1 MTGQPSEAQH
11 GHARPDTAD
20 MRASLA
26 VARAILTDDD
36 PAAHQAAAS
45 GTCPECTVVAA
56 VSFGFN
62 LAATLAGE
70 QVGVSQPLAS
80 VMLAA
85 VEDTEREL
93 RAAGN

>member
-1 MTGQPSEAQH
+1 M
-11 GHARPDTAD
+11 
-20 MRASLA
+20 
-26 VARAILTDDD
+26 
-36 PAAHQAAAS
+36 
-45 GTCPECTVVAA
+45 AA

-62 LAATLAGE
+62 LVATLAGE

>member
-1 MTGQPSEAQH
+1 MTH
-11 GHARPDTAD
+11 DHARPDTAD

-26 VARAILTDDD
+26 VARAILTGDD
-36 PAAHQAAAS
+36 PTAHQAAAS

-62 LAATLAGE
+62 LVATLAGE